1 MKAIIFLLAVLFC
14 SQSCRFSPKV
24 EQVPITQD
32 TIILFRSQT
41 AAPLMHYAALPEGGS
56 KILVDSLY
64 ENDRY
69 VSKEFI
75 LTGLY
80 SIIDSITSRQGLEA
94 CLRNVVEQKDR
105 SIYVTEPLIYAL
117 LLKQPHQSKSF
128 CLIQWCKPLA
138 GDYTLRVK
146 KHYRL
151 SDTNFV
157 IHIEAEFATGY
168 KKEYRYQ
175 ITGFYP
181 DNENPYL

>member
-69 VSKEFI
+69 VSNYTAS
-75 LTGLY
+75 LTALPLDKGLKLACVTRLNKKTAV
-80 SIIDSITSRQGLEA
+80 STSLNR
-94 CLRNVVEQKDR
+94 
-105 SIYVTEPLIYAL
+105 
-117 LLKQPHQSKSF
+117 
-128 CLIQWCKPLA
+128 
-138 GDYTLRVK
+138 
-146 KHYRL
+146 
-151 SDTNFV
+151 
-157 IHIEAEFATGY
+157 
-168 KKEYRYQ
+168 
-175 ITGFYP
+175 
-181 DNENPYL
+181 